1 MSSFFNKSASLNI
14 LGMLLKQPDILDK
27 VEKYQINKF
36 DFHNELHEIIFI
48 SINNLYLNGM
58 KKIEIVDIANYLKE
72 TYPKKFEFFENNNGK
87 NLIEQALKISDINKL
102 DYYYD
107 ILKKMSILRTFDEYG
122 IDVKF
127 MYNPDETDFTKISAQ
142 EQWLQNTD
150 IEEITNTIQRKIDKA
165 MSQCKVIGDEMA
177 VSGGANIFE
186 TLSELEETPAIGLP
200 VPFSIYNTVV
210 MGARRRKVYVT
221 SGFQGLGKA
230 IPNYTIIPT
239 PNGDKRVDE
248 IKVGD
253 YLFDRKGKPT
263 KVLAIHPQREK
274 KQVYQITFKD
284 GRKVECCNEH
294 LWTYYYESH
303 NCRKLRTE
311 SLKDMLKRYNGKV
324 KRDRGGY
331 YFKLPLNEPAQYEK
345 KNYTIPPYVMGLL
358 LGDGSFRYN
367 KSNRGLTFSSVD
379 EKLPKKIAEMMNYE
393 YVKNSEFNYTY
404 SFNYKD
410 NIEITHKK
418 VWVEEILKDFPKL
431 WNVTSEDKYIP
442 NIYLEGDVEQR
453 FDLLAGLLDTDG
465 SVDEKGR
472 ISFTNT
478 SERLI
483 TGIIKL
489 CNSLGMSA
497 NYIVDKRS
505 HKYTRGKCYTVLIHA
520 KPEIKSKMFKLDY
533 KIKKVYNY
541 LNNGKVKKTQDFVS
555 IVDISATDRYE
566 DMTCFTV
573 DNEESLFLMNDYI
586 VTHNTRSMIGECV
599 YLSASKIYNNYKN
612 EWEELVSQVPTLFVA
627 TEQDLQEIQT
637 MILAFISGVNEERI
651 LNPRLYEDGE
661 RERVMEAAN
670 VFRDAPIYIKCIE
683 DFSITEIENI
693 IKINV
698 EEYNVYGVFFDY
710 IHSSLKLLEEISQ
723 RTKGM
728 NMREDQALFI
738 LSNKLKNIANTYDVF
753 VRTGTQV
760 NRSGNNTNENA
771 SSNMLRGASSIADK
785 IDLGEIL
792 MPLND
797 NDKTMLD
804 SLTKAFSAQNP
815 YNLKPNMIRA
825 IYKNRRGRYKDVKVW
840 CHADLGTCRYY
851 PLFVTTNDY
860 ELLNVMEYDIDV
872 EKIR

>member
-165 MSQCKVIGDEMA
+165 MSQCKVVGDEMA

-221 SGFQGLGKA
+221 SGFQGLGK
-230 IPNYTIIPT
+230 
-239 PNGDKRVDE
+239 
-248 IKVGD
+248 
-253 YLFDRKGKPT
+253 
-263 KVLAIHPQREK
+263 
-274 KQVYQITFKD
+274 
-284 GRKVECCNEH
+284 
-294 LWTYYYESH
+294 S
-303 NCRKLRTE
+303 
-311 SLKDMLKRYNGKV
+311 
-324 KRDRGGY
+324 
-331 YFKLPLNEPAQYEK
+331 
-345 KNYTIPPYVMGLL
+345 
-358 LGDGSFRYN
+358 
-367 KSNRGLTFSSVD
+367 
-379 EKLPKKIAEMMNYE
+379 
-393 YVKNSEFNYTY
+393 
-404 SFNYKD
+404 
-410 NIEITHKK
+410 
-418 VWVEEILKDFPKL
+418 
-431 WNVTSEDKYIP
+431 
-442 NIYLEGDVEQR
+442 
-453 FDLLAGLLDTDG
+453 
-465 SVDEKGR
+465 
-472 ISFTNT
+472 
-478 SERLI
+478 
-483 TGIIKL
+483 
-489 CNSLGMSA
+489 
-497 NYIVDKRS
+497 
-505 HKYTRGKCYTVLIHA
+505 
-520 KPEIKSKMFKLDY
+520 
-533 KIKKVYNY
+533 
-541 LNNGKVKKTQDFVS
+541 
-555 IVDISATDRYE
+555 
-566 DMTCFTV
+566 
-573 DNEESLFLMNDYI
+573 
-586 VTHNTRSMIGECV
+586 RSMIGECV

-661 RERVMEAAN
+661 RERVLEAAK

-804 SLTKAFSAQNP
+804 SLTRAFSAQNP

-860 ELLNVMEYDIDV
+860 ELLDVMEYDIDV

>member
-1 MSSFFNKSASLNI
+1 MSLFFNKTASLNI
-14 LGMLLKQPDILDK
+14 LGILLKQPDILDK

-36 DFHNELHEIIFI
+36 DFYNELHEIIFI
-48 SINNLYLNGM
+48 SINNLYLNGL
-58 KKIEIVDIANYLKE
+58 KKIETVDIANYLKE
-72 TYPKKFEFFENNNGK
+72 AHPQKFEFFENNNGK
-87 NLIEQALKISDINKL
+87 NLIEQALKISDVEKL

-107 ILKKMSILRTFDEYG
+107 ILKKMSILRTFDDYG

-127 MYNPDETDFTKISAQ
+127 MYNPDETNFTKITAQ

-165 MSQCKVIGDEMA
+165 MSQCKVIGDEVA
-177 VSGGANIFE
+177 VSGGADIFE

-253 YLFDRKGKPT
+253 YLFDRQGKPT
-263 KVLAIHPQREK
+263 KVLNIYPQKEK
-274 KQVYQITFKD
+274 KRVYQITFKD
-284 GRKVECCNEH
+284 GRKAECCDEH

-303 NCRKLRTE
+303 RERKLRTE

-324 KRDRGGY
+324 KRDGGKY
-331 YFKLPLNEPAQYEK
+331 YFKLPLNEPVQYEK
-345 KNYTIPPYVMGLL
+345 KDYTVPPYVMGLL

-367 KSNRGLTFSSVD
+367 KTNKSLTFSSIN
-379 EKLPKKIAEMMNYE
+379 EELPKKIAETMNYE
-393 YVKNSEFNYTY
+393 YVRNSEFNYNY
-404 SFNYKD
+404 SFNHKD
-410 NIEITHKK
+410 DVEIAHKK
-418 VWVEEILKDFPKL
+418 VWVEEILKDFPEL

-478 SERLI
+478 SEHLI

-505 HKYTRGKCYTVLIHA
+505 HKYTRGKCYMVLIHA
-520 KPEIKSKMFKLDY
+520 KPEVKNKMFKLGY
-533 KIKKVYNY
+533 KLKKVDNY
-541 LNNGKVKKTQDFVS
+541 LNNGKNKKSQDYVS

-612 EWEELVSQVPTLFVA
+612 EWEELVSRVPTLFVA

-661 RERVMEAAN
+661 RERVLEAAK
-670 VFRDAPIYIKCIE
+670 VLQEAPIYIKCIE

-693 IKINV
+693 IKTNV

-804 SLTKAFSAQNP
+804 SLMKAFSAQNP
-815 YNLKPNMIRA
+815 YNLEPNMVRA

-860 ELLNVMEYDIDV
+860 KLLNVMEYDIDV

>member
-1 MSSFFNKSASLNI
+1 MSLFFNKTASLNI
-14 LGMLLKQPDILDK
+14 LGILLKQPDILDK

-36 DFHNELHEIIFI
+36 DFYNELHEIIFI
-48 SINNLYLNGM
+48 SINNLYLNGL
-58 KKIEIVDIANYLKE
+58 KKIETVDIANYLKE
-72 TYPKKFEFFENNNGK
+72 AHPQKFEFFENNNGK
-87 NLIEQALKISDINKL
+87 NLIEQALKISDVEKL

-107 ILKKMSILRTFDEYG
+107 ILKKMSILRTFDDYG

-127 MYNPDETDFTKISAQ
+127 MYNPDETNFTKITAQ

-165 MSQCKVIGDEMA
+165 MSQCKIIGDEVA
-177 VSGGANIFE
+177 VSGGADIFE

-253 YLFDRKGKPT
+253 YLFDRQGKPT
-263 KVLAIHPQREK
+263 KVLNIYPQKEK
-274 KQVYQITFKD
+274 KRVYQITFKD
-284 GRKVECCNEH
+284 GRKAECCDEH

-303 NCRKLRTE
+303 RERKLRTE

-324 KRDRGGY
+324 KRDGGKY
-331 YFKLPLNEPAQYEK
+331 YFKLPLNEPVQYEK
-345 KNYTIPPYVMGLL
+345 KDYTVPPYVMGLL

-367 KSNRGLTFSSVD
+367 KTNKSLTFSSIN
-379 EKLPKKIAEMMNYE
+379 EELPKKIAEIMNYE
-393 YVKNSEFNYTY
+393 YVRNSEFNYNY

-410 NIEITHKK
+410 DVETIHKK

-442 NIYLEGDVEQR
+442 DIYLEGDVEQR

-478 SERLI
+478 SEHLI

-489 CNSLGMSA
+489 CNGLGMSA

-505 HKYTRGKCYTVLIHA
+505 HKYTRGKCYTVSIHA
-520 KPEIKSKMFKLDY
+520 KPEIKNKMFKLDY
-533 KIKKVYNY
+533 KLKKVNNY
-541 LNNGKVKKTQDFVS
+541 LNNGKNKRPQDYVS

-612 EWEELVSQVPTLFVA
+612 EWEELVSRVPTLFVA

-661 RERVMEAAN
+661 RERVLEAAK
-670 VFRDAPIYIKCIE
+670 VLQEAPIYIKCIE

-804 SLTKAFSAQNP
+804 SLMKAFSAQNP
-815 YNLKPNMIRA
+815 YNLEPNMVRA

-860 ELLNVMEYDIDV
+860 KLLNVMEYDIDV